1 MPRSKPSAIQAR
13 MLAAGLAY
21 DGSPDGVARVLA
33 GTQCVAYVR
42 RRFHGQNFT
51 VMMSGR
57 GAIVRPTF
65 ASALEYVI
73 EARQATTKG

>member
-1 MPRSKPSAIQAR
+1 MPRSKPSAIETR
-13 MLAAGLAY
+13 LLAAGLAF

-42 RRFHGQNFT
+42 RRFHGQNYT

-57 GAIVRPTF
+57 GAIVRSTF
-65 ASALEYVI
+65 ASALDCVI
-73 EARQATTKG
+73 EARQNTKG